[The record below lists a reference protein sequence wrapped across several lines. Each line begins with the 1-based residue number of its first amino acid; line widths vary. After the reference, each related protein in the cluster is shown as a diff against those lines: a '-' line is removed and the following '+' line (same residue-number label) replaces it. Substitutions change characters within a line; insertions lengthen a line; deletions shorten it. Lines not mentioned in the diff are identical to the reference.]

1 MKTKFLIITVSLLLT
16 SLTFGQKKYLKKE
29 DGQIIDSL
37 TYSKLKDEY
46 VEKIKNIFKTDKIK
60 INENL
65 NEFKKTKDS
74 LIYTFKWDAKAEKST
89 IDLVQSS
96 DYNSYLGKEFPLKTL
111 KTINNTEISLND
123 LKGKPTLINFWFT
136 SCKPCIE
143 EMPILNSIK
152 EQFKDK
158 VNFIAITFEPNEKVI
173 AFLKKHKFNFKQ
185 ITNAR
190 KFTDSLQMKS
200 FPVNIF
206 LDKNGVIQNINGG
219 IPYILNDADEMKMG
233 NGDEFIKIIKELL

>member
-1 MKTKFLIITVSLLLT
+1 MKTKFLILTVSLLLT
-16 SLTFGQKKYLKKE
+16 SLSFGQKKYMKNE
-29 DGQIIDSL
+29 NGQIIDSL

-60 INENL
+60 VNENL

-74 LIYTFKWDAKAEKST
+74 LIYTFKWDAKVEKST
-89 IDLVQSS
+89 IDLAQSK
-96 DYNSYLGKEFPLKTL
+96 DYNSYLGKEFPLTNLKTL
-111 KTINNTEISLND
+111 DNTEISLND

-173 AFLKKHKFNFKQ
+173 AFLNKHRFNFKQ